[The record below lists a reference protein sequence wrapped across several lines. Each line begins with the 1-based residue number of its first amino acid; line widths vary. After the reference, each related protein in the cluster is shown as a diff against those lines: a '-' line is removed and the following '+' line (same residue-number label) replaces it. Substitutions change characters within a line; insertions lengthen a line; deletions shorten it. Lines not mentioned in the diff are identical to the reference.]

1 MAVYDLSRLSVLLV
15 EDNTYIRSVF
25 HEMLRHFR
33 VGHVDVAD
41 NGADAINVLKTLGG
55 AAGESGLRSFDI
67 VISDLIMAPING
79 LILLRWVRGAK
90 ESPNR
95 FMPFVM
101 LSGAADNEYVAASR
115 DLGVTEFLAKP
126 FSAQSVYRR
135 LLEVIDYPRPFIAT
149 RDYFGPDRRRRDVE
163 FEGEDRRVNT
173 EKDLTVVYSSDKIV
187 KPKKASD
194 VWCFHLPNQLKE
206 RLGGLGSAEPGEIP
220 TDLLETAEQELQR
233 AALDFTEWARNYL
246 GQLAKLCEEAREGAA
261 AARHKAFEQINL
273 LAHELRGQ
281 GGTFG
286 YPLITMFGRMLY
298 EATGTGCPEDD
309 NAIEVVRAH
318 VDAMRAVIR
327 DKVAG
332 DGGEVGRALMKSLKL
347 AIDKHR
353 VVGNPP
359 SRESAPQSP
368 EAVSETN

>member
-15 EDNTYIRSVF
+15 EDNSYIRGVF
-25 HEMLRHFR
+25 YELLRHFG
-33 VGHVDVAD
+33 VGHVDVAE
-41 NGADAINVLKTLGG
+41 NGADAINILKTLGG
-55 AAGESGLRSFDI
+55 TAGEPGLRSFDL

-79 LILLRWVRGAK
+79 LILLRWIRGSK

-95 FMPFVM
+95 FMPFIM
-101 LSGAADNEYVAASR
+101 LSGAADNEYVASAR

-126 FSAQSVYRR
+126 FSGQSVYRH

-149 RDYFGPDRRRRDVE
+149 QDYFGPDRRRRQVE
-163 FEGEDRRVNT
+163 PEGEERRINT
-173 EKDLTVVYSSDKIV
+173 EKDLTVVYSADKIV
-187 KPKKASD
+187 KPERSSD
-194 VWCFHLPNQLKE
+194 VWCFHLPNRLKE
-206 RLGGLGSAEPGEIP
+206 LLGGLGSAESGEAP
-220 TDLLETAEQELQR
+220 MELLETAEQELQR

-246 GQLAKLCEEAREGAA
+246 GQLAKLCEEAKEGSGGP
-261 AARHKAFEQINL
+261 RRRAFEQINL

-298 EATGTGCPEDD
+298 EATGPGCSEDD
-309 NAIEVVRAH
+309 NAIEVVKAH

-332 DGGEVGRALMKSLKL
+332 DGGEVGRALLKSLKL
-347 AIDKHR
+347 AIDKHK
-353 VVGNPP
+353 VVSGAP
-359 SRESAPQSP
+359 SRESTPQSP

>member
-15 EDNTYIRSVF
+15 EDNNYIRGVF
-25 HEMLRHFR
+25 HEMLRHFG

-41 NGADAINVLKTLGG
+41 NGAEAINILKTLGG
-55 AAGESGLRSFDI
+55 TAGEPGLRSFDI

-79 LILLRWVRGAK
+79 LILLRWVRGSK

-95 FMPFVM
+95 FMPFIM
-101 LSGAADNEYVAASR
+101 ISGAADTEYVAAAR

-126 FSAQSVYRR
+126 FSAQSVYRH

-149 RDYFGPDRRRRDVE
+149 QDYFGPDRRRREME
-163 FEGEDRRVNT
+163 FDGDDRRVNR
-173 EKDLTVVYSSDKIV
+173 EKDLTVVYSADRIV
-187 KPKKASD
+187 KPKQASD
-194 VWCFHLPNQLKE
+194 VWCFHLPNSLKE
-206 RLGGLGSAEPGEIP
+206 RLGGLGTAEPGEAP
-220 TDLLETAEQELQR
+220 TELLETAEEELQR

-246 GQLAKLCEEAREGAA
+246 GQLAKLCQEASEGRAA
-261 AARHKAFEQINL
+261 SRHKAFEQINL

-298 EATGTGCPEDD
+298 EATGSGCPEDD
-309 NAIEVVRAH
+309 NAIEVVKAH
-318 VDAMRAVIR
+318 IDAMRAVIR

-332 DGGEVGRALMKSLKL
+332 DGGEVGRALLKSLKL

-353 VVGNPP
+353 VVGNKP
-359 SRESAPQSP
+359 AQNGTPQSP
-368 EAVSETN
+368 EAVSETS